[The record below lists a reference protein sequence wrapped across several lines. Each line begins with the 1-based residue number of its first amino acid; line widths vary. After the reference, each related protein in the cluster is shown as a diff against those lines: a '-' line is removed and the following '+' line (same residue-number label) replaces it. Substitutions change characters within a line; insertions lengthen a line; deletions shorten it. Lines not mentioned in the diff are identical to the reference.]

1 MDVKIAGQKFAFRVR
16 IFASIE
22 LSILNNQIVSV
33 DNPPSVVDIDRVS
46 TLYYSPMLRRRVHA
60 LSTECPAISGACRIA
75 KEWLDNH
82 LLISPWLD
90 CFVEQ
95 TMAYVATSSP
105 EKTRAQSPHT
115 LFLSWLFF
123 IANHCYKTTPLFMRW
138 SSDETSDATVSLR
151 ERYEAAVEGR
161 RSWWISSDIDPDCL
175 FMRRPDEWESVRIQ
189 SLAKNALVFAENAQW
204 DLIKQGSDNGAVY
217 DVLMEIAE
225 GIDMDS
231 LVKVLSEQF
240 RKYFSFHYSRR
251 LGLVGIVFESS
262 SFRPQ
267 SNNVVKSS
275 SMMAVVDE
283 TAVPDFGALMSKLST
298 IVGSKSVISIK
309 TRR

>member
-1 MDVKIAGQKFAFRVR
+1 
-16 IFASIE
+16 
-22 LSILNNQIVSV
+22 
-33 DNPPSVVDIDRVS
+33 
-46 TLYYSPMLRRRVHA
+46 
-60 LSTECPAISGACRIA
+60 
-75 KEWLDNH
+75 
-82 LLISPWLD
+82 
-90 CFVEQ
+90 
-95 TMAYVATSSP
+95 
-105 EKTRAQSPHT
+105 
-115 LFLSWLFF
+115 
-123 IANHCYKTTPLFMRW
+123 MRW
-138 SSDETSDATVSLR
+138 SSDEAIDVTVSLR

-189 SLAKNALVFAENAQW
+189 SLAKNALGFAEKAQW

-267 SNNVVKSS
+267 SNHVMKSS

-298 IVGSKSVISIK
+298 IVGSKNVISIK